1 MYTETNVE
9 IQINGH
15 PARITRI
22 LYNLGLYECYDNK
35 NRQFF
40 IDENATIELNGIK
53 VRAFD
58 QPVLDF
64 CEAVAALNKI

>member
-1 MYTETNVE
+1 MS
-9 IQINGH
+9 I
-15 PARITRI
+15 PAADLKAQGFPVRY
-22 LYNLGLYECYDNK
+22 LY
-35 NRQFF
+35 
-40 IDENATIELNGIK
+40 ENATIELNGIK